1 MDLAGLTLQ
10 PTPDGG
16 WMILGAAQ
24 HDGRSIAEGVQTG
37 DILLEIDGF
46 PVNGA
51 TMGTVTDKLRGSPGE
66 KRTLVIEHNGV
77 RTHVTAT
84 VRRLM

>member
-51 TMGTVTDKLRGSPGE
+51 TMGTVTDKLREPPARSA
-66 KRTLVIEHNGV
+66 RSSSNI
-77 RTHVTAT
+77 TACAC
-84 VRRLM
+84 M